1 MDILWDDTFFE
12 INIDMPLYKYMS
24 DLLEFVAGDKE
35 LNINIIQFF
44 MM

>member
-1 MDILWDDTFFE
+1 MFFE
-12 INIDMPLYKYMS
+12 VNTELPLYMYMT
-24 DLLEFVAGDKE
+24 DLLEFVAGDQE